1 LSIALSFFFQCR
13 FSEQYAFLSHFTHRA
28 FPPTH
33 KHSHSNIVPAPGAPA
48 STPSKLAVEVPVQ
61 TWSIYAH
68 PQAQYQGLWLHS
80 KLGEYRL
87 TAPSAEYAPY
97 AQDFARCVRY
107 AVAIHLFVT
116 DVIGVDDAEDD
127 QMMDLEMLMGM
138 MTEQNLDMAFI
149 RQNGS
154 ALYDLLR
161 DLMMNKKF
169 KFMLELS
176 KMRTP
181 AVVASTSSSSSS
193 SAGGAAAIH
202 ASSSSSS
209 SNSSSSNRATHGS
222 SASGKPSPSEARAA
236 RVALAARAAAVA
248 SPGEGSI
255 DANAAAGSAGMDE
268 GPASEVEEEEEAE
281 APKKKQRRRR
291 RKAEAGGSGAGGLS
305 SAHAA
310 SSSSHGAA
318 SSSSSSGHHHQ
329 HHTEPPP
336 PQNSNTEEDAL
347 LTLPGCSFLNL
358 SSEVPKLMNTLS
370 GHNRRLLVAIE
381 QQRTA
386 EVIAKQLG
394 EFERILNGLA
404 DVDFEPMHYLLSG
417 IHGGEAFF
425 IPLFDL
431 YRLLKRVRL
440 TCPEQYKPRVAALR
454 FRLVEEFTAPVL
466 RDVWLIQNRGSVRT
480 EVRALKDAE
489 KMKWVQ
495 AKLKR
500 LNLVLVELRK
510 VREAEKEV
518 ARKEQVQRRK
528 ERAVRREEWEKG
540 HESRKEARREG
551 KAAGK
556 EAAREAKRA
565 AGAAAAAAGL
575 GEGEMRMEIE
585 VGGDVEEN
593 EDVSRGEKRGATEG
607 GMEGGPAAKRGG
619 IISPD
624 SARTDDS
631 LLSSFQKGPEE
642 SKCTL
647 SPMVYGGGR
656 ASSAN
661 GGGASAKPGLMAGG
675 SSSSSS
681 RSSSG
686 SSSSTTRG
694 AQAVL

>member
-1 LSIALSFFFQCR
+1 
-13 FSEQYAFLSHFTHRA
+13 
-28 FPPTH
+28 
-33 KHSHSNIVPAPGAPA
+33 
-48 STPSKLAVEVPVQ
+48 VQ

-68 PQAQYQGLWLHS
+68 PQEQYQGLWLHS
-80 KLGEYRL
+80 KHGEYRL

-97 AQDFARCVRY
+97 AEDFVRCVQY
-107 AVAIHLFVT
+107 AIAIHLFVT
-116 DVIGVDDAEDD
+116 DVIGVDDADDD

-138 MTEQNLDMAFI
+138 MSEQNLDMDFI
-149 RQNGS
+149 KRNGS
-154 ALYDLLR
+154 ALFDLLR
-161 DLMMNKKF
+161 DLTMNKKF
-169 KFMLELS
+169 KFMVELS
-176 KMRTP
+176 KMRAP
-181 AVVASTSSSSSS
+181 AVAASTASSS
-193 SAGGAAAIH
+193 SAGGAASIH

-209 SNSSSSNRATHGS
+209 SSSNRTTHS
-222 SASGKPSPSEARAA
+222 TSGKPSPSEARAA
-236 RVALAARAAAVA
+236 RVALAARSAAMA

-255 DANAAAGSAGMDE
+255 DANTAAGSGGMDE
-268 GPASEVEEEEEAE
+268 GPAGEVEEEEGAE
-281 APKKKQRRRR
+281 APKKKQRRR
-291 RKAEAGGSGAGGLS
+291 RKAEAGGSGAGS
-305 SAHAA
+305 SSSHAA

-318 SSSSSSGHHHQ
+318 SSSSSSGHHHYQ

-347 LTLPGCSFLNL
+347 LTLPGCPFLHL

-404 DVDFEPMHYLLSG
+404 EADFQPMHYLLSG
-417 IHGGEAFF
+417 THSGENFFHG
-425 IPLFDL
+425 LFDL

-440 TCPEQYKPRVAALR
+440 SCPEQYKPRVAALR
-454 FRLVEEFTAPVL
+454 VRLVEEFTTPVL
-466 RDVWLIQNRGSVRT
+466 RDVWYIQNRGSVRT

-489 KMKWVQ
+489 KFKWVQ

-500 LNLVLVELRK
+500 LNLERAELRK
-510 VREAEKEV
+510 VKEAEKEV

-528 ERAVRREEWEKG
+528 ERAARREEWEKG
-540 HESRKEARREG
+540 HEARKEARREE

-556 EAAREAKRA
+556 AAAREAKRV
-565 AGAAAAAAGL
+565 AAAAATAAA
-575 GEGEMRMEIE
+575 EGEVRMEIQ
-585 VGGDVEEN
+585 VGGDLEED
-593 EDVSRGEKRGATEG
+593 EDVSRGEKRGAAEG
-607 GMEGGPAAKRGG
+607 GLEDGPATKRGG

-631 LLSSFQKGPEE
+631 ALSSFQKGPEE

-656 ASSAN
+656 ASPAN
-661 GGGASAKPGLMAGG
+661 GGGGSAKTGLMAGQ
-675 SSSSSS
+675 SSSSASSS
-681 RSSSG
+681 RSSNA